1 MDQKILEFYAGM
13 KVPIHKMV
21 FVGQTRRGLSA
32 AAIEAAAEQLYGEI
46 QDGLEVRQIR
56 LAWEVYAR
64 ARKVK
69 TQADAKERDEM
80 TKLRERLAWLEQ
92 PWYKRVFRRMK

>member
-1 MDQKILEFYAGM
+1 MDQKILDYYAGM
-13 KVPIHKMV
+13 KVPVHKMV
-21 FVGQTRRGLSA
+21 FIGQTRRGLSA
-32 AAIEAAAEQLYGEI
+32 AAIEEAAKQLYDEI

-80 TKLRERLAWLEQ
+80 KKLRERLAWLEQ